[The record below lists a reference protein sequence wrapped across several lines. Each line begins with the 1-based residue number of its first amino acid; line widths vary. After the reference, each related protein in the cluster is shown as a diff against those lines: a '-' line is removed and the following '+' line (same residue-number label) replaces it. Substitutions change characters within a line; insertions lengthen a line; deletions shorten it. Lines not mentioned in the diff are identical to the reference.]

1 MLAVK
6 RVSILI
12 AAAIVAAGAAIA
24 TAKKP
29 ATGFKTT
36 TKAYLVG
43 VAGTGFTTEPLLTAG
58 DQVPVTDSA
67 NEDYQMVGIPD
78 GLGAVRARHGH
89 GVTRVFMNHELNSNV
104 LSHPYVDRPAHQ
116 RGAFVSEYRL
126 ARDGSVLSG
135 RRAFDTVYQD
145 DTLVGPAA
153 ETTGTTENGTRGFS
167 RFCSGFMAG
176 RKTGFDRPIYLTGEE
191 TSDGTSFNP
200 NGSQTV
206 AVFDRQIH
214 ALKDFGYFPRENS
227 VVAQGTGKRTVAFVL
242 EDGPRTPDSQLYMYV
257 GTKKKNGTVL
267 ERNGLVGGDLWVFA
281 SDNPANNSEATF
293 NNGTLDGHWAKLAD
307 ATNEADQEAK
317 ADAAGAF
324 GFVRIEDGMFGQSKK
339 RFNFVTTGESL
350 DGTTNRLGANYR
362 LRFDPNK
369 DPADQNPQLSV
380 VFNSDEI
387 DAANQDGP
395 FSPDNIT
402 TLHSLEAIQEDGT
415 SASRPEMGSRN
426 RDGSV
431 WLVDGAF
438 TSDTATSFPARKRIA
453 ELTGS
458 TGGKIDPTPRFPG
471 IWESSGIIDV
481 KPLFRKGRRLVF
493 LLDVQA
499 HESAPPGGATE
510 TVEDG
515 QLLLLRGN
523 SKSLG
528 G

>member
-1 MLAVK
+1 MLSVK
-6 RVSILI
+6 RVTTLVVL
-12 AAAIVAAGAAIA
+12 AAIVAAGAATA

-29 ATGFKTT
+29 SGGFKTT

-43 VAGTGFTTEPLLTAG
+43 VSGTGFTTEPLLTAG
-58 DQVPVTDSA
+58 DLVPVTDSP

-78 GLGAVRARHGH
+78 GLGAVRGRP

-104 LSHPYVDRPAHQ
+104 ESHPYADRPEHQ
-116 RGAFVSEYRL
+116 EGAFISEYRL
-126 ARDGSVLSG
+126 AWDGSVLSG
-135 RRAFDTVYQD
+135 RRAFDTVFQD
-145 DTLVGPAA
+145 DTEVGPAA
-153 ETTGTTENGTRGFS
+153 DTTNGTRPFS

-200 NGSQTV
+200 AGGQTV
-206 AVFDRQIH
+206 AVFNREIH
-214 ALKDFGYFPRENS
+214 ALKDFGYFSRENT
-227 VVAQGTGKRTVAFVL
+227 VVAPGTGKRTVAFAL
-242 EDGPRTPDSQLYMYV
+242 EDGPQTPDSQLYMYV
-257 GTKKKNGTVL
+257 GKKQKTGTVL
-267 ERNGLVGGDLWVFA
+267 QRNGLVGGDLWVFA
-281 SDNPANNSEATF
+281 SDDPANNSEATF
-293 NNGTLDGHWAKLAD
+293 NNGTLDGHWVKLAD
-307 ATNEADQEAK
+307 ATNDVDQEAK

-339 RFNFVTTGESL
+339 RFDFVTTGEST
-350 DGTTNRLGANYR
+350 DPTINRLGANYR

-380 VFNSDEI
+380 IFNSDQI

-415 SASRPEMGSRN
+415 SASRPEMGARN

-458 TGGKIDPTPRFPG
+458 SGGKIDSTPRFPG

-499 HESAPPGGATE
+499 HSSAPPGGATE

-523 SKSLG
+523 SKSVG